1 MDSGQHA
8 YGSPDEDESA
18 YSQDSY
24 SPDGR
29 YSSDQYSP
37 GQSTAHGTDARYFP
51 ETNYF
56 PPPPTAPAGH
66 VDGNLPNAPYPP
78 YNPADYPP
86 HNDYGPP
93 SPPGGYVH
101 DGDMNPGNPYARQDQ
116 NHYYQARRGDENVSA
131 PAPNSGAE
139 HVTPAST
146 RGGSRPTYATDD
158 RTDRASGV
166 NPTRDES
173 PPLAPSPVS
182 TREKGVKFDL
192 NPQEQ
197 EISPNPSPERS
208 DENRDRHRERRDDSD
223 SDDERHGSERDRT
236 RDRDHHRRR
245 HADERSNGSQGSGRD
260 RKRHRRAESSGSDT
274 DSTVELPPRFD
285 EKGRRRGDD
294 PAADKLESVLQ
305 SLFR

>member
-1 MDSGQHA
+1 MKPACLLST
-8 YGSPDEDESA
+8 DEDESA
-18 YSQDSY
+18 YSQGSY
-24 SPDGR
+24 SPGGR
-29 YSSDQYSP
+29 YSP
-37 GQSTAHGTDARYFP
+37 GQSTAHPTDARFFP

-56 PPPPTAPAGH
+56 PPPPSAPVGH

-86 HNDYGPP
+86 QNDYGPP
-93 SPPGGYVH
+93 PPPGGYVH
-101 DGDMNPGNPYARQDQ
+101 DGDMNPGNPYARQEQ
-116 NHYYQARRGDENVSA
+116 NHYHQARRGDENVSA
-131 PAPNSGAE
+131 PVPKTSGTE
-139 HVTPAST
+139 HATPMTT
-146 RGGSRPTYATDD
+146 RGGFRPTHAADDCAD
-158 RTDRASGV
+158 RTTGV
-166 NPTRDES
+166 NPKRDEP

-182 TREKGVKFDL
+182 SREKGVKFDL

-208 DENRDRHRERRDDSD
+208 DENRDHRRERRDDSD
-223 SDDERHGSERDRT
+223 SDEGHGSDREKG

-260 RKRHRRAESSGSDT
+260 RKRHRRDESPGSDT
-274 DSTVELPPRFD
+274 DSTIELPPRFD
-285 EKGRRRGDD
+285 EKGHRRGDD